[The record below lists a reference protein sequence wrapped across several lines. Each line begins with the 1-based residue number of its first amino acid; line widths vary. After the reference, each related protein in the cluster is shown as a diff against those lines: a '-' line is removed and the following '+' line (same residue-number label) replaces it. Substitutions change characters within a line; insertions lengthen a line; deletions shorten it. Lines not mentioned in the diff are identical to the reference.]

1 MSLYAIERDTGITL
15 YAQIAEV
22 LERDYVR
29 QGSPGDKLPSE
40 GELAARFG
48 VNRHTLRRAVEE
60 LISEG
65 LLERQH
71 GVGIFITDQ
80 LLDYRVG
87 SNTRFTQTLA
97 DIGIATDTKVIRKMT
112 VPASAGVA
120 RHLAL
125 APDELVLWIETL
137 RLADGLPFCVISHFF
152 PVEPYSAT
160 LNGYENGSLHE
171 LLVKNYGTL
180 RRTESLVT
188 AVLPQGDDAKL
199 LGITQNR
206 PVLRVK
212 SLNVLDRGDTPVE
225 YAITRFRADRTQLH
239 ITPPSLRINDEK

>member
-1 MSLYAIERDTGITL
+1 MSLYAIDRDTGISL

-29 QGSPGDKLPSE
+29 QGSAGDKLPSE

-48 VNRHTLRRAVEE
+48 VNRHTLRRAVDE
-60 LISEG
+60 LITIG

-87 SNTRFTQTLA
+87 TNTRFTQTLT
-97 DIGIATDTKVIRKMT
+97 DIGISADTRVIRKMIA
-112 VPASAGVA
+112 PASAGVA
-120 RHLAL
+120 RNLSLEADDH
-125 APDELVLWIETL
+125 VLWIETL
-137 RLADGLPFCVISHFF
+137 RLAGGVPFCVISHFLQ
-152 PVEPYSAT
+152 VQPYKELLSE
-160 LNGYENGSLHE
+160 YQDGSLHDV
-171 LLVKNYGTL
+171 LATRCGKL

-212 SLNVLDRGDTPVE
+212 SLNVLDLDNTPVE
-225 YAITRFRADRTQLH
+225 YAITRFRADRIQLR
-239 ITPPSLRINDEK
+239 ITP

>member
-1 MSLYAIERDTGITL
+1 MMRVITYLDNCTHESLRNRSRHRHFS
-15 YAQIAEV
+15 V

-29 QGSPGDKLPSE
+29 QGAAGDKLPSE

-48 VNRHTLRRAVEE
+48 VNRHTLRRAVDE
-60 LISEG
+60 LITIG

-87 SNTRFTQTLA
+87 TNTRFTQTLT
-97 DIGIATDTKVIRKMT
+97 DIGISADTRVIRKM
-112 VPASAGVA
+112 VAPASVGVA
-120 RHLAL
+120 RNLSLGTDDH
-125 APDELVLWIETL
+125 VLWIETL
-137 RLADGLPFCVISHFF
+137 RLAGGVPFCVISHFL
-152 PVEPYSAT
+152 PVDPYKELLSE
-160 LNGYENGSLHE
+160 YQDGSLHD
-171 LLVKNYGTL
+171 LLAIHCGKL

-212 SLNVLDRGDTPVE
+212 SLNVLDLDNTPVE
-225 YAITRFRADRTQLH
+225 YAITRFRADRIQLR
-239 ITPPSLRINDEK
+239 ITP

>member
-1 MSLYAIERDTGITL
+1 MSLYAIDRDTGITL

-22 LERDYVR
+22 LEREYVR
-29 QGSPGDKLPSE
+29 QGAAGDRLPAE

-48 VNRHTLRRAVEE
+48 VNRHTLRRAVDE
-60 LISEG
+60 LISDG

-87 SNTRFTQTLA
+87 AGTRFTQTLA
-97 DIGIATDTKVIRKMT
+97 DIGISTDTKVVRKM
-112 VPASAGVA
+112 VAPASAGVA

-125 APDELVLWIETL
+125 AADEPVLWIETL
-137 RLADGLPFCVISHFF
+137 RMADGFPFCVISHFL
-152 PVEPYSAT
+152 PVAPFKKLLDEYAD
-160 LNGYENGSLHE
+160 GSLHE
-171 LLVKNYGTL
+171 LLTRNFGAL

-212 SLNVLDRGDTPVE
+212 SLNVLDRDGTPVE
-225 YAITRFRADRTQLH
+225 YAITRFRADRIQLR
-239 ITPPSLRINDEK
+239 ITP

>member
-1 MSLYAIERDTGITL
+1 
-15 YAQIAEV
+15 
-22 LERDYVR
+22 
-29 QGSPGDKLPSE
+29 LPSE

-60 LISEG
+60 LIGAG

-87 SNTRFTQTLA
+87 TNTRFTQTLT
-97 DIGIATDTKVIRKMT
+97 DIGISTDTKVVRKM
-112 VPASAGVA
+112 VAPASAGVA
-120 RHLAL
+120 RNLSL
-125 APDELVLWIETL
+125 APDDHVLWIETL
-137 RLADGLPFCVISHFF
+137 RLADGVPFCVISHFF
-152 PVEPYSAT
+152 PVNPYSEL
-160 LNGYENGSLHE
+160 LNDYQDGSLHD
-171 LLVKNYGTL
+171 LLSASCGKL

-212 SLNVLDRGDTPVE
+212 SLNVLDQGSTPVE
-225 YAITRFRADRTQLH
+225 YAITRFRADRIQLR
-239 ITPPSLRINDEK
+239 ITP

>member
-1 MSLYAIERDTGITL
+1 MSLYAIDRDTGIAL

-22 LERDYVR
+22 LEREYVR
-29 QGSPGDKLPSE
+29 QGAAGDRLPAE

-48 VNRHTLRRAVEE
+48 VNRHTLRRAVDE
-60 LISEG
+60 LISAG

-87 SNTRFTQTLA
+87 SGTRFTQTLA
-97 DIGIATDTKVIRKMT
+97 DIGISTDTKVIRKMIA
-112 VPASAGVA
+112 PASAGVA

-125 APDELVLWIETL
+125 ASDEPVLWIETL
-137 RLADGLPFCVISHFF
+137 RIADGFPFCVISHFL
-152 PVEPYSAT
+152 PVAPYSAM
-160 LNGYENGSLHE
+160 LEEYQDGSLHE
-171 LLVKNYGTL
+171 LLAKNCGAL
-180 RRTESLVT
+180 RRTESLFT

-199 LGITQNR
+199 LGTTQNR

-212 SLNVLDRGDTPVE
+212 SLNVLDQDGTPVE
-225 YAITRFRADRTQLH
+225 YAITRFRADRIQLR
-239 ITPPSLRINDEK
+239 ITP

>member
-1 MSLYAIERDTGITL
+1 MSLYAIDRDTGITL

-22 LERDYVR
+22 LEREYVR
-29 QGSPGDKLPSE
+29 QGAAGDRLPAE

-48 VNRHTLRRAVEE
+48 VNRHTLRRAVDE
-60 LISEG
+60 LISAG

-87 SNTRFTQTLA
+87 TGTRFTQTLA
-97 DIGIATDTKVIRKMT
+97 DIGISTDTKVIRKMIA
-112 VPASAGVA
+112 PASAGVA

-125 APDELVLWIETL
+125 SPDEPVLWIETL
-137 RLADGLPFCVISHFF
+137 RIADGIPFCVISHFL
-152 PVEPYSAT
+152 PVAPYAAM
-160 LNGYENGSLHE
+160 LEEYQGGSLHE
-171 LLVKNYGTL
+171 LLAKHCGAL

-199 LGITQNR
+199 LAITQSR

-212 SLNVLDRGDTPVE
+212 SLNVLDSDDAPVE
-225 YAITRFRADRTQLH
+225 YAITRFRADRIQLR
-239 ITPPSLRINDEK
+239 ITP

>member
-1 MSLYAIERDTGITL
+1 MSLYAIDRDTGITL

-29 QGSPGDKLPSE
+29 QGAPGDRLPSE
-40 GELAARFG
+40 GDLAARFG
-48 VNRHTLRRAVEE
+48 VNRHTLRRAVDE
-60 LISEG
+60 LISGG

-87 SNTRFTQTLA
+87 TNTRFTQTLA
-97 DIGIATDTKVIRKMT
+97 DIGVSTNTKVIRKM
-112 VPASAGVA
+112 VAPAPAGVA

-125 APDELVLWIETL
+125 SPDGPVLWVETL
-137 RLADGLPFCVISHFF
+137 RLADGLPFCVISHFL
-152 PVEPYSAT
+152 PVEPFNET
-160 LNGYENGSLHE
+160 LDGYTGGSLHE
-171 LLVKNYGTL
+171 YLESSCGAL

-188 AVLPQGDDAKL
+188 AILPQGDDARL

-212 SLNVLDRGDTPVE
+212 SLNVLGQDGTPVE
-225 YAITRFRADRTQLH
+225 YAITRFRADRIQLH
-239 ITPPSLRINDEK
+239 INP

>member
-1 MSLYAIERDTGITL
+1 MSLYAIDRDTGTSL

-22 LERDYVR
+22 LEREYVR
-29 QGSPGDKLPSE
+29 QGTAGDRLPAE

-48 VNRHTLRRAVEE
+48 VNRHTLRRAVDE
-60 LISEG
+60 LIAEG
-65 LLERQH
+65 MLKRQH

-87 SNTRFTQTLA
+87 TGTRFTQTLA
-97 DIGIATDTKVIRKMT
+97 DIGISTDTKVIRKMIA
-112 VPASAGVA
+112 PASTGVA

-125 APDELVLWIETL
+125 AADEMVLWIETL
-137 RLADGLPFCVISHFF
+137 RIADGFPFCVISHFL
-152 PVEPYSAT
+152 PAT
-160 LNGYENGSLHE
+160 PFKSMLDGYEAGSLHE
-171 LLVKNYGTL
+171 LLAKNCGVL

-212 SLNVLDRGDTPVE
+212 SLNVLEQDATPIE
-225 YAITRFRADRTQLH
+225 YAITRFRADRIQLR
-239 ITPPSLRINDEK
+239 ITP

>member
-1 MSLYAIERDTGITL
+1 MSLYAIDRDTGITL

-22 LERDYVR
+22 LEREYVR
-29 QGSPGDKLPSE
+29 QGAAGDRLPAE

-48 VNRHTLRRAVEE
+48 VNRHTLRRAVDE
-60 LISEG
+60 LIAEG
-65 LLERQH
+65 MLERQH

-87 SNTRFTQTLA
+87 SGTRFTQTLA
-97 DIGIATDTKVIRKMT
+97 DIGISTDTKVIRKMIA
-112 VPASAGVA
+112 PASAGVA
-120 RHLAL
+120 RNLAL
-125 APDELVLWIETL
+125 PSDAPVLWIETL
-137 RLADGLPFCVISHFF
+137 RMADGIPFCVISHFL
-152 PVEPYSAT
+152 PVAPFSAM
-160 LNGYENGSLHE
+160 LDGYESGSLHA
-171 LLVKNYGTL
+171 LLAMNCGKL

-212 SLNVLDRGDTPVE
+212 SLNVLDQDGTPVE
-225 YAITRFRADRTQLH
+225 YAITRFRADRIQLR
-239 ITPPSLRINDEK
+239 ITP

>member
-1 MSLYAIERDTGITL
+1 MSLYAIDRDTGITL

-22 LERDYVR
+22 LEREYVR
-29 QGSPGDKLPSE
+29 QGAAGDRLPAE

-48 VNRHTLRRAVEE
+48 VNRHTLRRAVDE
-60 LISEG
+60 LISDG

-87 SNTRFTQTLA
+87 AGTRFTQTLA
-97 DIGIATDTKVIRKMT
+97 DIGISTDTKVVRKM
-112 VPASAGVA
+112 VAPASAGVA

-125 APDELVLWIETL
+125 KADEPVLWIETL
-137 RLADGLPFCVISHFF
+137 RMADGFPFCVISHFL
-152 PVEPYSAT
+152 PVAPFKT
-160 LNGYENGSLHE
+160 MLDGYEDGSLHE
-171 LLVKNYGTL
+171 LLTRNCGAL

-212 SLNVLDRGDTPVE
+212 SLNVLDRDGTPVE
-225 YAITRFRADRTQLH
+225 YAITRFRADRIQLR
-239 ITPPSLRINDEK
+239 ITP

>member
-1 MSLYAIERDTGITL
+1 MSLYAIDRDTGITL

-22 LERDYVR
+22 LECEYVR
-29 QGSPGDKLPSE
+29 QGATGDRLPAE

-48 VNRHTLRRAVEE
+48 VNRHTLRRAVDE
-60 LISEG
+60 LIAEG

-87 SNTRFTQTLA
+87 ASTRFTQTLA
-97 DIGIATDTKVIRKMT
+97 DIGIATDTKVIRKMIA
-112 VPASAGVA
+112 PASAGVA
-120 RHLAL
+120 RHLL
-125 APDELVLWIETL
+125 LPSDEPVLWIETL
-137 RLADGLPFCVISHFF
+137 RMADGIPFCVISHFL
-152 PVEPYSAT
+152 PVTPFSTMLEEYQD
-160 LNGYENGSLHE
+160 GSLHE
-171 LLVKNYGTL
+171 LLASNCGTL

-199 LGITQNR
+199 LSITQNR

-212 SLNVLDRGDTPVE
+212 SLNVLDQDGTPVE
-225 YAITRFRADRTQLH
+225 YAITRFRADRIQLR
-239 ITPPSLRINDEK
+239 ITP

>member
-1 MSLYAIERDTGITL
+1 MSLYAIDRDTGISL

-29 QGSPGDKLPSE
+29 QGATGDKLPSE

-60 LISEG
+60 LITAG

-87 SNTRFTQTLA
+87 TNTRFTQTLA
-97 DIGIATDTKVIRKMT
+97 DIGISTDTKVVRKM
-112 VPASAGVA
+112 VAPASAGVA
-120 RHLAL
+120 RNLL
-125 APDELVLWIETL
+125 IAPDEHVLWIETL
-137 RLADGLPFCVISHFF
+137 RLADGVPFCVISHFL
-152 PVEPYSAT
+152 PVTPYAAL
-160 LNGYENGSLHE
+160 LNEYQDGSLHD
-171 LLVKNYGTL
+171 LLSANCGKL

-212 SLNVLDRGDTPVE
+212 SLNVLDRIGTPVE
-225 YAITRFRADRTQLH
+225 YAITRFRADRIQLR
-239 ITPPSLRINDEK
+239 ITP